1 MTRFQTIILI
11 LCTLV
16 VITAADG
23 AESSAPANAIQTID
37 KAGLTA
43 LMEDPDC
50 RCMIVAMAAW
60 CSPCRK
66 ELPLLVEL
74 FERYRSE
81 GLRVVG
87 VSLDQEGPQAM
98 QPIIDKA
105 NVSFPV
111 YWAGRD
117 AIEDFEIYAIPMI
130 FIVKDGKVVEKIPGK
145 RPRKYLEKKIQ
156 KLLE

>member
-1 MTRFQTIILI
+1 MTRFAISTLLMLTLI
-11 LCTLV
+11 
-16 VITAADG
+16 AARPAAG
-23 AESSAPANAIQTID
+23 AASSPSPNPIGTID
-37 KAGLTA
+37 QAGLKA
-43 LMEDPDC
+43 LMEDENC

-66 ELPLLVEL
+66 ELPVLNKL

-81 GLRVVG
+81 GLNVVG
-87 VSLDQEGPQAM
+87 ISLDLEGPQAM

-105 NVSFPV
+105 KVSFPV
-111 YWAGRD
+111 YWAGES
-117 AIEDFEIYAIPMI
+117 AIKDFDIYAIPML

-145 RPRKYLEKKIQ
+145 RSHKYLEKKIK